1 MVGFYSTRFPKK
13 MVEPE
18 VPDKAEVPPGTP
30 MASGVLT
37 TLGDVHVLQTDAGSI
52 QVHAVEVLV
61 LQVRLTLLL
70 PELDPADVAAAV
82 KEVPL

>member
-1 MVGFYSTRFPKK
+1 
-13 MVEPE
+13 MVEAE
-18 VPDKAEVPPGTP
+18 VPDNAGVPPGIP
-30 MASGVLT
+30 VVSGVLT
-37 TLGDVHVLQTDAGSI
+37 TLGDVHVLQRDDGSI
-52 QVHAVEVLV
+52 QVHAGEVLV